1 MRDDIRIRRARGG
14 DAPEIS
20 VLIHGVAHFFT
31 ANQANALPQ
40 RFANSITPL
49 AIARHIGDDRFN
61 CLTAWSSV
69 TLAGVIAMRDR
80 VHVHHLFVAPS
91 FQRRGIATRLWEH
104 AKADAVAAGNDEGF
118 SVRSSEYAVPVYE
131 RFGFRVAGERVEEDG
146 IVFVPM
152 RMVLRDSHG

>member
-1 MRDDIRIRRARGG
+1 MRDNISIRRAREG

-20 VLIHGVAHFFT
+20 ALIHGVAYFFT

-49 AIARHIGDDRFN
+49 AIERYIGDDRFN
-61 CLTAWSSV
+61 CLTAWSSA
-69 TLAGVIAMRDR
+69 TLAGVIAMRDGA
-80 VHVHHLFVAPS
+80 HVHHLFVAPS

-131 RFGFRVAGERVEEDG
+131 RFGFRVAGKRVKEDG
-146 IVFVPM
+146 ILFVPM
-152 RMVLRDSHG
+152 RMVLKGSHG